1 MGALFTSET
10 PATPLPQQGKGGL
23 AHRIKTDPRLRRLAV
38 YLLFQP
44 RKSRPRW
51 WVKWLAN
58 PFVHTY
64 GRGAVVRRVRRD
76 LLPFNAFELGAG
88 SILEDYATVS
98 NGMGGIVIGARTLVG
113 IGSVLIGPLRIGH
126 HVIIAQHVVFSGLNH
141 GYEDVTTP
149 IRDQKCTAAEI
160 VVEDEAWIGANA
172 VITAGVR
179 IGRHAV
185 VAGGSVV
192 TKDVPP
198 YAVVAG
204 NPARLLRQYSP
215 ASQRWERV
223 AAASF

>member
-1 MGALFTSET
+1 MGAILNLEDPTS
-10 PATPLPQQGKGGL
+10 PPLPSGRGGL
-23 AHRIKTDPRLRRLAV
+23 TSRIKNSPALRKLAV

-51 WVKWLAN
+51 WLKWLAN
-58 PFVHTY
+58 PFVHKY
-64 GRGAVVRRVRRD
+64 GRGAVVRRARRD

-88 SILEDYATVS
+88 SILEDFTTVS
-98 NGMGGIVIGARTLVG
+98 NGMGGIVIGTRTLVG

-126 HVIIAQHVVFSGLNH
+126 NVIIAQHVVFSGLNH
-141 GYEDVTTP
+141 GYEDVLTP

-160 VVEDEAWIGANA
+160 VVDDEVWIGANA

-179 IGRHAV
+179 IGKHAV

-198 YAVVAG
+198 YAVVGG

-215 ASQRWERV
+215 ESQRWERV
-223 AAASF
+223 ASLK